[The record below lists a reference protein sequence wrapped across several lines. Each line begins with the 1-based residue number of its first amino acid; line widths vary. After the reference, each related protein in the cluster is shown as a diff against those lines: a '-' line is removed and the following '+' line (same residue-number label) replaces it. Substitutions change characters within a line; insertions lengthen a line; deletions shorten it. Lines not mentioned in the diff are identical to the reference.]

1 MRPDSELLRLYI
13 EKRSEGAFAELVGR
27 HLRMVHSCA
36 LRRVGGDKHLA
47 DDVTQIVFNDLA
59 RKARRLVTRPTLSGW
74 LYVSAQKT
82 SAGVVRQERRR
93 KSRDLKASEL
103 HVTPTAP
110 GPTHGADWTILRPLL
125 DSMILALKHE
135 ERDAVVLRYFE
146 KHSFAEIGS
155 ALQSSEDA
163 IRKRVERAVGKLR
176 IQLERRGLT
185 STTDALEFAL
195 EGQVEAQPPREELPG
210 KVAAIAITEF
220 AATGTATTLLL
231 SLIRVLTSDIAVSG
245 AALLGIV
252 LILSHQISKNSGL
265 RAEISHLNGS
275 EGAARA
281 ALKNENRRLEDA
293 LRQDMYEL
301 GRRSVVS
308 SSGVE
313 AAHPEQGRLSVPLHL
328 IVSAEGTLRWE
339 QERVTLQGFLDKLVA
354 FEEQH
359 PGPDAQVIVHGE
371 AGSSFS
377 STAYVVEQA
386 SKAGIQDIIVDTQT
400 RPTASDIWTFSPQ
413 LPIGAEHDVPP
424 PSLPDPPVKP

>member
-1 MRPDSELLRLYI
+1 
-13 EKRSEGAFAELVGR
+13 
-27 HLRMVHSCA
+27 
-36 LRRVGGDKHLA
+36 
-47 DDVTQIVFNDLA
+47 
-59 RKARRLVTRPTLSGW
+59 
-74 LYVSAQKT
+74 
-82 SAGVVRQERRR
+82 
-93 KSRDLKASEL
+93 
-103 HVTPTAP
+103 
-110 GPTHGADWTILRPLL
+110 
-125 DSMILALKHE
+125 
-135 ERDAVVLRYFE
+135 
-146 KHSFAEIGS
+146 
-155 ALQSSEDA
+155 
-163 IRKRVERAVGKLR
+163 
-176 IQLERRGLT
+176 
-185 STTDALEFAL
+185 
-195 EGQVEAQPPREELPG
+195 
-210 KVAAIAITEF
+210 
-220 AATGTATTLLL
+220 
-231 SLIRVLTSDIAVSG
+231 
-245 AALLGIV
+245 
-252 LILSHQISKNSGL
+252 
-265 RAEISHLNGS
+265 
-275 EGAARA
+275 
-281 ALKNENRRLEDA
+281 
-293 LRQDMYEL
+293 MYEL